1 MGAVE
6 RRAGAHNNAARIAS
20 SPALTSLKLAY
31 YRALAAAYG
40 ASGAAADVVVAN
52 GESGAAPGLR
62 CSERDLRPGLLPPP
76 PPGSWTAGHLR
87 SLWRG
92 AARPRSGRL
101 TP

>member
-31 YRALAAAYG
+31 YRALAAAYS

-62 CSERDLRPGLLPPP
+62 CSERDLRPGLLPRLRQARGRRATSARSGAVR
-76 PPGSWTAGHLR
+76 PG
-87 SLWRG
+87 RG
-92 AARPRSGRL
+92 AVA
-101 TP
+101 